1 MDVRDAGSPPVT
13 TPADGSPDSRGGE
26 QAARP
31 AGVALTLLRN
41 GGLHAAFP
49 PVLPPAVFIL
59 PSSEQRPLLSFCGS
73 PLSLHSILN
82 LRWKVK
88 EKERASLEAQMVKNL
103 PAMQEMRA
111 QPLAQEEPL
120 EEEMTTPPSIL
131 AWRGPWPGGPGG
143 LQSSGSRAKS
153 RFEGLHHW
161 YMLTLCYSAGYA
173 HGLF

>member
-1 MDVRDAGSPPVT
+1 MP
-13 TPADGSPDSRGGE
+13 
-26 QAARP
+26 
-31 AGVALTLLRN
+31 TL
-41 GGLHAAFP
+41 GD
-49 PVLPPAVFIL
+49 
-59 PSSEQRPLLSFCGS
+59 PSSIPGSGSSPGEMIGYLLQYSWT
-73 PLSLHSILN
+73 SL
-82 LRWKVK
+82 V
-88 EKERASLEAQMVKNL
+88 AQMVKNL

-143 LQSSGSRAKS
+143 LQSRGSRAKS

-161 YMLTLCYSAGYA
+161 FMLTLCYSAGYA